1 MQNKLILSFL
11 LCFGAIFQ
19 TLAQEETLGG
29 VKLLARPAKSDSVM
43 LRWAP
48 TDKETWKLGNTY
60 GYVVERYTLLRNG
73 KLTEDRERL
82 VLTAEPLKPQP
93 LNMWEKYEDADKYV
107 AIAAECIFSESSVP
121 LVSPSMIALRYKEE
135 QNKFSF
141 ALFAADQSP
150 LAAQLSGLRL
160 TDKTVKPNEKY
171 LYTVSI
177 PAPVGADLQSV
188 PIDTAFAFTGL
199 SEYVPLPKPL
209 YLSAQWADKK
219 VMLSWNIR
227 YLNHIYNSYIVEK
240 SANGKTYMPISE
252 SAYVQ
257 AADEGVNPEW
267 AYRSD
272 SLPDNQSRWY
282 YRIRG
287 INAFGETG
295 PPSDAVSGS
304 GRLPVTNAPVITG
317 KQVIDNNQV
326 KLIWDFPEEMNTY
339 IKGFNVYRSAKPK
352 GTKEKIYAGKNPKER
367 NFIDKSPGLTN
378 YYVVSVYDNETEKF
392 SAGFT
397 YAELIDS
404 IPPAPP
410 TGLAGK
416 IDSLGIVTLTWA
428 ANTDKDINGYRVFRS
443 NRPEYEFMQVTPA
456 ATQET
461 NFTDTVNINTL
472 TKNIYYKVKA
482 VDLRENQSGF
492 SEMLTLKR
500 PDVIPPVAPAIKEVV
515 AEKDGISI
523 IWYNS
528 SSEDVVRHYISRIT
542 KSNGETQQIA
552 KITMP
557 AKPEKTSTYFDKD
570 VESGETYM
578 YQIVAEDDSQLL
590 SPLSSPVLVKALGEK
605 QEVMLKA
612 KANSETI
619 TLTWTVDAKR
629 NIEKVLI
636 YRAINENPLRLLT
649 NTTESSFTDRES
661 AFGKT
666 FKYRIKVMYE
676 DGTTSDFSNEAKI
689 SL

>member
-1 MQNKLILSFL
+1 
-11 LCFGAIFQ
+11 
-19 TLAQEETLGG
+19 
-29 VKLLARPAKSDSVM
+29 
-43 LRWAP
+43 
-48 TDKETWKLGNTY
+48 
-60 GYVVERYTLLRNG
+60 
-73 KLTEDRERL
+73 
-82 VLTAEPLKPQP
+82 
-93 LNMWEKYEDADKYV
+93 
-107 AIAAECIFSESSVP
+107 
-121 LVSPSMIALRYKEE
+121 
-135 QNKFSF
+135 
-141 ALFAADQSP
+141 
-150 LAAQLSGLRL
+150 
-160 TDKTVKPNEKY
+160 
-171 LYTVSI
+171 
-177 PAPVGADLQSV
+177 
-188 PIDTAFAFTGL
+188 
-199 SEYVPLPKPL
+199 
-209 YLSAQWADKK
+209 
-219 VMLSWNIR
+219 
-227 YLNHIYNSYIVEK
+227 
-240 SANGKTYMPISE
+240 
-252 SAYVQ
+252 
-257 AADEGVNPEW
+257 
-267 AYRSD
+267 
-272 SLPDNQSRWY
+272 
-282 YRIRG
+282 
-287 INAFGETG
+287 
-295 PPSDAVSGS
+295 
-304 GRLPVTNAPVITG
+304 
-317 KQVIDNNQV
+317 
-326 KLIWDFPEEMNTY
+326 
-339 IKGFNVYRSAKPK
+339 
-352 GTKEKIYAGKNPKER
+352 
-367 NFIDKSPGLTN
+367 
-378 YYVVSVYDNETEKF
+378 
-392 SAGFT
+392 
-397 YAELIDS
+397 
-404 IPPAPP
+404 
-410 TGLAGK
+410 
-416 IDSLGIVTLTWA
+416 
-428 ANTDKDINGYRVFRS
+428 
-443 NRPEYEFMQVTPA
+443 
-456 ATQET
+456 
-461 NFTDTVNINTL
+461 
-472 TKNIYYKVKA
+472 
-482 VDLRENQSGF
+482 LRENQSGF